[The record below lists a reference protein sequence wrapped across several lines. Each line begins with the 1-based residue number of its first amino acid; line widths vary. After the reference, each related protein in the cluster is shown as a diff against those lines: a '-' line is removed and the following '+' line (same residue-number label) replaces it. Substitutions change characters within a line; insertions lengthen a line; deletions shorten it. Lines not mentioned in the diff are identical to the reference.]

1 MANLNRDSNH
11 GTQIMNNRTHYLWWI
26 AGLSVCG
33 LVYLLGPILT
43 PFLIAAILAYIANP
57 LVNKIDALNFSGFN
71 HKFSY
76 SPSRTIATL
85 LVMSLLFAVL
95 ILILLIVIPLMQ
107 KEFLLLSQKLPVY
120 FNTAKTSLE
129 PWLQK
134 NFGVAINI
142 DYAQIQQ
149 ILTENWKTA
158 GGFAKQ
164 IALGIGNQGMAII
177 GWLANLILIPLVLFY
192 LLVDWNIIIA
202 KTNHLLPKRFA
213 AKTQEIASDIDAVL
227 AEFLRGQ
234 LTVMLLMSVFYATG
248 LWLAGLEL
256 ALPIG
261 ALSGLLGFVPYL
273 GIGIGVGL
281 AILSGFLQ
289 FGSIHDLIPVLI
301 VFGLGQVVESMALTP
316 WLVGDRI
323 GLHPLVVIFA
333 LMAGGQLF
341 GFTGVLLALPVSAAI
356 AVGFRHARQRYLT
369 SNFYNE

>member
-1 MANLNRDSNH
+1 
-11 GTQIMNNRTHYLWWI
+11 MNSRTHYLWWI
-26 AGLSVCG
+26 IGLSVCG
-33 LVYLLGPILT
+33 LIYLLSPILT

-57 LVNKIDALNFSGFN
+57 LVNRIDALNFSGFK

-76 SPSRTIATL
+76 SPSRTMAAS
-85 LVMSLLFAVL
+85 LVMLLLFAVL

-120 FNTAKTSLE
+120 FNTAKTTLE

-177 GWLANLILIPLVLFY
+177 GWLANLVLIPLVLFY
-192 LLVDWNIIIA
+192 LLVDWNIILA
-202 KTNHLLPKRFA
+202 KINHLLPRRYT

-234 LTVMLLMSVFYATG
+234 LTVMILMSAFYATG

-273 GIGIGVGL
+273 GIGTGLGL

-289 FGSIHDLIPVLI
+289 FGSLHDLIPVLI

-356 AVGFRHARQRYLT
+356 AVGFRHAKQRYLT
-369 SNFYNE
+369 SNFYNG